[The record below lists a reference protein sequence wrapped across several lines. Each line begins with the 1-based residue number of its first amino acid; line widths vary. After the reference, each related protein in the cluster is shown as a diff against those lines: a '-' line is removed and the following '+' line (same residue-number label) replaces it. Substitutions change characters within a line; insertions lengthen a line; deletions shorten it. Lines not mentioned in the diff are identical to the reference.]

1 MALGAE
7 AEVALAQ
14 GLLSKACHALG
25 RITRWKAALKLHVQ
39 VMEVQDVKTFPS
51 QSGRVGRNGALAVR
65 AVDWER
71 GEGPEYVLTQRAAQ
85 MQQGQY
91 HWFLMKL
98 LLVSSLIQTTLLRKM
113 RNQRMIFL
121 SILPGTLH
129 PELK

>member
-39 VMEVQDVKTFPS
+39 VMEVQDVKTFPP
-51 QSGRVGRNGALAVR
+51 QSGRVGRTGALAVR

-71 GEGPEYVLTQRAAQ
+71 GEGPEYVLTQRAA
-85 MQQGQY
+85 QQGQY

-113 RNQRMIFL
+113 RNQRIIFL